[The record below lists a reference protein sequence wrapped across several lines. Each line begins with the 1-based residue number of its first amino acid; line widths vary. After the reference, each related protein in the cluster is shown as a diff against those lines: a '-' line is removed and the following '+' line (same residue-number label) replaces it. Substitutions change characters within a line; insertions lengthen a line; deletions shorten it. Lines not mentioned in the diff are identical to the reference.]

1 MKVIFLDIDGVLN
14 SYIYDRERLEN
25 DGNIDRTRLVIL
37 KELVDKTDAKIV
49 LSSSWRNHWDKDQT
63 KCDEIGQEIAS
74 DFASAGLEIYDK
86 TPKLGYLE
94 RSEEIKLWLK
104 DKTNVEKF
112 VIFDDNGY
120 NWKELSDNFIQT
132 NYRIGR
138 GLEKEH
144 IKKAIE
150 LLS

>member
-14 SYIYDRERLEN
+14 SYIHDRERSEK
-25 DGNIDRTRLVIL
+25 DGNIDRTRLVLL
-37 KELVDKTDAKIV
+37 KELVDRTGAKIV
-49 LSSSWRNHWDKDQT
+49 LSSSWRNHWDKDET
-63 KCDEIGQEIAS
+63 KCDEIGREIAL

-86 TPKLGYLE
+86 TLKVGYLE
-94 RSEEIKLWLK
+94 RSQEINLWLK
-104 DKTNVEKF
+104 DNANVEKF

-120 NWKELSDNFIQT
+120 NWRELSDNLIQT

-144 IKKAIE
+144 INKAME